1 MSKPRLRSVQR
12 RAPPAPPRTT
22 ATIDDGIHRPSR
34 GAGMTTEGGVC
45 AGLLAVASVF
55 SYTNKLLLSE
65 KGNDQYKITA
75 SRTLGLRLARCIVV
89 LPNVGSS
96 GIHANVRGC
105 GDLGQGGNTAAVLTL
120 NHLYSLNTLQLLKEA
135 QTPEN
140 PENSNSTD
148 EASKALRSLQTLNP
162 HTNNIGVDIMSSKL
176 YNWQLR
182 TETFSGAAHADAGT
196 ILPRLHHRHHH
207 QRHRQSHCCIFSG
220 SRFGI

>member
-12 RAPPAPPRTT
+12 RAPPPPPHNGHHRRRHPPSQPRRRY
-22 ATIDDGIHRPSR
+22 DDRRWSL
-34 GAGMTTEGGVC
+34 C
-45 AGLLAVASVF
+45 WLLAVASVF

-65 KGNDQYKITA
+65 KGNVQYKIAA

-96 GIHANVRGC
+96 GIHASVRGC

-120 NHLYSLNTLQLLKEA
+120 IHLYSLYTLQLLKEA

-182 TETFSGAAHADAGT
+182 TEKFSGAAHADAGT

-207 QRHRQSHCCIFSG
+207 QRHRQSHCCICSG

>member
-12 RAPPAPPRTT
+12 RAPPPPPHNGHHRRRHPPSQPRRRY
-22 ATIDDGIHRPSR
+22 DDRRWSL
-34 GAGMTTEGGVC
+34 C
-45 AGLLAVASVF
+45 WLLAVASVF